1 VATASRLAA
10 VGVQHREIAGGDGQ
24 QRSDAKDAG
33 GQHGAIAAERELAEL
48 PGASE
53 AVHRLLPAGDRSG
66 E

>member
-1 VATASRLAA
+1 VATAPAGGGR
-10 VGVQHREIAGGDGQ
+10 VQHLEIAGGDGQ

-33 GQHGAIAAERELAEL
+33 GQRGAIAAEREPAEL

-53 AVHRLLPAGDRSG
+53 AGHRWRPAGDRSG